1 MSFGQSQTLIQL
13 KDQEQTTIGSNART
27 LEINFQRRVTRAGM
41 ADFVSHPLGRASAE
55 FVLLSKPHEY
65 WCWRDHTTTYSEFK
79 KEMVGSYRSATDGV
93 PQKDHAV
100 AESALVEQHRDYRE
114 GAAS

>member
-1 MSFGQSQTLIQL
+1 
-13 KDQEQTTIGSNART
+13 
-27 LEINFQRRVTRAGM
+27 M